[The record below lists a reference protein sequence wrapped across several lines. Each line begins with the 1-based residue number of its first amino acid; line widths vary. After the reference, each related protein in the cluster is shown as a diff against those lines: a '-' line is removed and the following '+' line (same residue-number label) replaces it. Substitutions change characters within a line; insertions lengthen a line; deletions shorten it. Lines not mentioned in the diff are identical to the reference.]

1 MSEDERAL
9 MILYPELLLKV
20 CTFYLLIGFLIFL
33 VLFLAFLRIFFLNFF
48 RDSSSLSESM
58 FAIASIVS
66 AKRKEIIERKTQLLT
81 SDINERKPYC

>member
-9 MILYPELLLKV
+9 MILYLELLLKV
-20 CTFYLLIGFLIFL
+20 CTFYLLIAFLIFL
-33 VLFLAFLRIFFLNFF
+33 VLFLAFLRIFFLKFF

-66 AKRKEIIERKTQLLT
+66 AK
-81 SDINERKPYC
+81 